1 MAALAAEP
9 GTALVRVLETSL
21 HVGDLLRSVIDGD
34 RSAPSSLHCTN
45 FRLVSGTLEAV
56 ASDVADVISA
66 GSVVLALSTL
76 PLSSCIPGAIVPCA
90 VADLLVLP
98 GHISPH
104 VAVAAIHC
112 GFRAYCGLFCRL
124 HPHILAP
131 GTSMLILDGN
141 DPCSRVAAQL
151 ARQHGAKVLLHCRSD
166 AEYAALHEASL
177 ADTVLLSPQEDV
189 ATAVFA
195 ATGGLGADVVLE
207 LSEAALLTG
216 APARKLHPS
225 LLRGELAHSGA
236 AAPESGSEHAETVRR
251 EGGHA
256 PRVGED
262 GSSQTSPVLEES
274 AIGRLLAPHG
284 HWVSCRGG
292 QGWELDRPLCELLR
306 AKGATIHLVNDAAW
320 LLAPRWH
327 SMLLHTLQR
336 IIDDVSEGVL
346 VPPVVQLFG
355 VPPSVPGSG
364 ATKVAATATS
374 VPSAPSC
381 DADGTGRAADFSG
394 AGALTPAQ
402 IDGVRAARQAYLA
415 AILADERPGTSISGG
430 AAPSA
435 ADEVRRSPVVILSAL
450 AL

>member
-1 MAALAAEP
+1 
-9 GTALVRVLETSL
+9 
-21 HVGDLLRSVIDGD
+21 
-34 RSAPSSLHCTN
+34 
-45 FRLVSGTLEAV
+45 
-56 ASDVADVISA
+56 
-66 GSVVLALSTL
+66 
-76 PLSSCIPGAIVPCA
+76 
-90 VADLLVLP
+90 
-98 GHISPH
+98 
-104 VAVAAIHC
+104 
-112 GFRAYCGLFCRL
+112 
-124 HPHILAP
+124 
-131 GTSMLILDGN
+131 MLILDGN
-141 DPCSRVAAQL
+141 DSCSRVAAQL

-177 ADTVLLSPQEDV
+177 ADTVLLSPQHDI

-216 APARKLHPS
+216 APARRLHPS
-225 LLRGELAHSGA
+225 LLRGDLAHNEA
-236 AAPESGSEHAETVRR
+236 TAPDTGSEDVAAVRR

-256 PRVGED
+256 AQSGQAAGPQV
-262 GSSQTSPVLEES
+262 SPVLEES

-327 SMLLHTLQR
+327 SVLLHTLQR

-355 VPPSVPGSG
+355 VPAAVPGAG
-364 ATKVAATATS
+364 ATTAAATATS
-374 VPSAPSC
+374 VSSDPSR
-381 DADGTGRAADFSG
+381 DADGTGSTAVLSS

-415 AILADERPGTSISGG
+415 AILADEHPGASRCISPLVPTVGISGG
-430 AAPSA
+430 AASSA
-435 ADEVRRSPVVILSAL
+435 ADEVRRSPVVILSTL
-450 AL
+450 ALG